1 MKILIVNVAWI
12 ENGWQEI
19 DNKTKSGHE
28 FIKQGGIAHE
38 SVNFKFDGI
47 WNDDNIYGFC
57 QFTNQPLVDGNGNIV
72 VFYSDKKIVGIYTEV
87 EFGKF
92 EPDNR
97 PKEIEYFN
105 MKANKDL
112 SFKLDTYLN
121 FDYNK
126 YLPDGKQ
133 KIGQI
138 GFTYIGKEQLF
149 HILNDSLPKN
159 LDLFDSIEDI
169 KSKYFDV
176 TNELNW
182 DNFIKTIDFTKIEK
196 IQKKVKDENMDE
208 GIRIFHFL
216 ESFRNYLPQ
225 IIQTLSKYKKG
236 KNKATHPIFGTRD
249 NGFRVGFYYG
259 HKDYAKSTQLNITI
273 GADWG
278 GGIFI
283 VDNKNMIFGNL
294 QLLNYLD
301 NKYSN
306 FSFKGND
313 KTIWAIFFKNQLD
326 GFPSEK
332 EVFIA
337 IKKLSEIFEIMIK
350 ANKMKQKINLLE
362 YQKQII
368 LQGPP
373 GTGKTRLAKQMANFM
388 INGDVEPNIE
398 DIKEQVKLIQFHP
411 SYSYE
416 DFVRGI
422 VATTTEDGKGV
433 KYETQNKILA
443 TMAEK
448 AKDALGDE
456 YYKKDTSDERKKE
469 ILKEADKYI
478 LIIDE
483 INRANLSSVL
493 GELIYALEYRD
504 EAVES
509 MYELDKNRKIILP
522 SNLYIIGTMNT
533 ADRST
538 GYIDYAI
545 RRRFTFVDVLPDK
558 DVVNS
563 NSKFNE
569 VQKLFKKEDDTKEDD
584 IKADTLSI
592 EFNPDDVMLGH
603 SYFIADSDEELE
615 NKFKYQVIPL
625 LKEYIKDGVLN
636 EKANDKIKEL

>member
-1 MKILIVNVAWI
+1 MKVWIIAPGEEASIWEDCRENQYIAIGWDKINIDSYTTVQDLKNDLVSLYSNIEQNTKKHNFLWKFGKEINKNDIIVAR
-12 ENGWQEI
+12 NGQSI
-19 DNKTKSGHE
+19 
-28 FIKQGGIAHE
+28 
-38 SVNFKFDGI
+38 
-47 WNDDNIYGFC
+47 
-57 QFTNQPLVDGNGNIV
+57 
-72 VFYSDKKIVGIYTEV
+72 IVGVGIVTSNYINPIDRINPRLNKEYRQVRNVKWISTV
-87 EFGKF
+87 EHKINNGQFARDTVVKT
-92 EPDNR
+92 NT
-97 PKEIEYFN
+97 
-105 MKANKDL
+105 KD
-112 SFKLDTYLN
+112 KR
-121 FDYNK
+121 
-126 YLPDGKQ
+126 
-133 KIGQI
+133 I
-138 GFTYIGKEQLF
+138 
-149 HILNDSLPKN
+149 
-159 LDLFDSIEDI
+159 
-169 KSKYFDV
+169 SKYIKDV
-176 TNELNW
+176 IMLN
-182 DNFIKTIDFTKIEK
+182 
-196 IQKKVKDENMDE
+196 KVKENID
-208 GIRIFHFL
+208 
-216 ESFRNYLPQ
+216 
-225 IIQTLSKYKKG
+225 
-236 KNKATHPIFGTRD
+236 
-249 NGFRVGFYYG
+249 
-259 HKDYAKSTQLNITI
+259 
-273 GADWG
+273 
-278 GGIFI
+278 
-283 VDNKNMIFGNL
+283 
-294 QLLNYLD
+294 LL
-301 NKYSN
+301 
-306 FSFKGND
+306 
-313 KTIWAIFFKNQLD
+313 I
-326 GFPSEK
+326 
-332 EVFIA
+332 
-337 IKKLSEIFEIMIK
+337 
-350 ANKMKQKINLLE
+350 

-373 GTGKTRLAKQMANFM
+373 GTGKTRLAKQMANFI
-388 INGDVEPNIE
+388 INGNVEPNIE
-398 DIKEQVKLIQFHP
+398 NIKEQVKLIQFHP

-422 VATTTEDGKGV
+422 VATTEDGKGV

-509 MYELDKNRKIILP
+509 MYELDKNREIILP

-545 RRRFTFVDVLPDK
+545 RRRFTFVDVVPDES
-558 DVVNS
+558 VVNS

-569 VQKLFKKEDDTKEDD
+569 VQKLFKKEDD